1 MCEGKT
7 ESDSIGGQHILLGVS
22 GGIAAYKSADLVRR
36 LIDEGADVRV
46 VMTEGARAFVTPLT
60 FQAVS
65 GHRVHTTLL
74 DEAAEAGMGHIELA
88 RWADRIIVAPATAN
102 FMARLAHGMASDL
115 LSTICLASTAPI
127 AIAPAM
133 NQAMWSNPATREN
146 VEIIAQRGMSILGP
160 GTGDQACGDVGP
172 GRMLEPAEIVA
183 AISGCQEPGLAG
195 RQVLVTAGPTFE
207 DVDPVRFIG
216 NRSSGKM
223 GFEIARAARAAGARV
238 TLVAGPCS
246 LPTPAGVER
255 VDVRSAAQM
264 HKAVF
269 ANVPGADVFIGVAAV
284 ADYTPA
290 STTDSKMKKGLPRQR
305 VELVA
310 TPDIIADVAA
320 LEPRPFTV
328 GFAAETHDVAEYA
341 RDKILRKGLDM
352 IAANLVGRPG
362 TGFAGD
368 ENEILLLIR
377 NPAAE
382 GLKAIGERHLGT
394 GSKSRLA
401 SLIIEEIA
409 EQLKGRAG
417 VEHGSDQSSRP
428 ATGQ

>member
-1 MCEGKT
+1 
-7 ESDSIGGQHILLGVS
+7 
-22 GGIAAYKSADLVRR
+22 
-36 LIDEGADVRV
+36 
-46 VMTEGARAFVTPLT
+46 
-60 FQAVS
+60 
-65 GHRVHTTLL
+65 
-74 DEAAEAGMGHIELA
+74 
-88 RWADRIIVAPATAN
+88 
-102 FMARLAHGMASDL
+102 MASDL